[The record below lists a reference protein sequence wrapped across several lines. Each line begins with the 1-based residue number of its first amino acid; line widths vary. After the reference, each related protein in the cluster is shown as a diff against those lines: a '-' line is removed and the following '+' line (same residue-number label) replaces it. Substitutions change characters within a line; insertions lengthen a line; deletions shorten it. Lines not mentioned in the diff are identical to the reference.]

1 MANTVALAALL
12 PLRTRPATIGPPA
25 ALQEPSDF
33 MKLIDSLIGGEIASL
48 SPTQLHG
55 QGESVVLSG
64 KGQDVNNAETKD
76 ASKVQKNP
84 KDSSEPRGPNDQQ
97 SGGLLAMMAT
107 VPTARTKPTLL
118 LDFGRSAVEDSFVK
132 SSKTTEGQYPLYA
145 PTVSVVQPQAAVAT
159 QMQSITLL
167 PTEVASPAPVGLV
180 TPKESDLEFTPI
192 VPISLSG
199 SKNQSPAQDQA
210 LDPATGA
217 GSASAQAAAATV
229 PLPVPAS
236 TPAPIADPVAIPIS
250 LPIFNDTP
258 AKDRQSAAPDRPRPK
273 LELSNG
279 SRQDPAIPLTLGKVR
294 TEGPASTEP
303 IAFAAR
309 LTEREEP
316 EDSQFTKPSMIQ
328 RSEKQPSLTGSSQ
341 PKAQGKADPENVP
354 TNPKPNSPVRASQPS
369 SEPATPKSKPV
380 VAEHAAESVPT
391 NPKSPAALAVPARE
405 TPAQGPQS
413 STKSTSAPEV
423 RGSAPTQETELQAKP
438 TIRSEP
444 AREISI
450 QIPSAD
456 GGKVDVQIVE
466 RDGKVQ
472 VTVRG
477 SDTQLNSALRG
488 ELAELVHT
496 LDQKGYK
503 TETWT
508 PGDTYPLTSAE
519 APDVK
524 SPARSESSPDWSGNQ
539 SKDGGNPGGNQQQ
552 RRQQQERPDWLIELE
567 RRLETE
573 G

>member
-1 MANTVALAALL
+1 MG
-12 PLRTRPATIGPPA
+12 TRPQTIGPQT
-25 ALQEPSDF
+25 ALREPSDF
-33 MKLIDSLIGGEIASL
+33 MKLIGSLIGGEVAPL
-48 SPTQLHG
+48 SPTQVKG
-55 QGESVVLSG
+55 QDKSVVLSE
-64 KGQDVNNAETKD
+64 KGQEVNIADTKD
-76 ASKVQKNP
+76 ASKGQKNP
-84 KDSSEPRGPNDQQ
+84 KDSSEPRDPNDQQ
-97 SGGLLAMMAT
+97 SGGLLAMMAA
-107 VPTARTKPTLL
+107 VPSARTKPTLSL
-118 LDFGRSAVEDSFVK
+118 NFGRSAGEDSFVK
-132 SSKTTEGQYPLYA
+132 SSRTTEDQYPLYA
-145 PTVSVVQPQAAVAT
+145 PEVSVVQPQAAAASQT
-159 QMQSITLL
+159 QPIALL
-167 PTEVASPAPVGLV
+167 TTEVTSLAPAGCV
-180 TPKESDLEFTPI
+180 TPKQSDLEFTPN
-192 VPISLSG
+192 VPIRPSD
-199 SKNQSPAQDQA
+199 SKSQSPAQDRA
-210 LDPATGA
+210 SDPVTGA
-217 GSASAQAAAATV
+217 ASA
-229 PLPVPAS
+229 
-236 TPAPIADPVAIPIS
+236 PAPVANPVAIPIAI
-250 LPIFNDTP
+250 PIPVPISNDAP
-258 AKDRQSAAPDRPRPK
+258 ARDRQSATPDRPRPK
-273 LELSNG
+273 LELSTG
-279 SRQDPAIPLTLGKVR
+279 SRQDPAIPLALGKVR
-294 TEGPASTEP
+294 TEGSASTEP

-328 RSEKQPSLTGSSQ
+328 RSEKQPSLTESSQ

-354 TNPKPNSPVRASQPS
+354 TNPKPNSPVTASQPS
-369 SEPATPKSKPV
+369 SEPAAPKTKPV
-380 VAEHAAESVPT
+380 EAEHAAESVPT

-508 PGDTYPLTSAE
+508 PGDTYPLTSAD

-524 SPARSESSPDWSGNQ
+524 SPTRSESSPDWSGNQ
-539 SKDGGNPGGNQQQ
+539 SKDGGNGGNPGGNQQQ